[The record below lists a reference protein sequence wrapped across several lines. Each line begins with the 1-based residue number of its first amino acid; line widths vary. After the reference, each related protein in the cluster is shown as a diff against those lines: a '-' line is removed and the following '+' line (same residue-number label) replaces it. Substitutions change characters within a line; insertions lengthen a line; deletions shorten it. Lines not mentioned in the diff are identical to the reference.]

1 MRKALTQDSVI
12 SLLFLIIITI
22 MFIATRSLIPEAAI
36 FPYILM
42 ALLLILTLSILK
54 NGIKRDDYGAHGD
67 DEEKLTYDRL
77 KNPMFVFFLIFIYC
91 VLITIIGFFPSTL
104 LFVFVYLFLND
115 VKSIK
120 LIGGTM
126 IGVVLFIYWLFV
138 VQLNVKLPTGIF
150 F

>member
-1 MRKALTQDSVI
+1 MRKFLTQDSIVAG
-12 SLLFLIIITI
+12 LFLLLITI

-77 KNPMFVFFLIFIYC
+77 KNPMFVFFLILVYC
-91 VLITIIGFFPSTL
+91 LLITIIGFFPSTL
-104 LFVFVYLFLND
+104 IFVFVYLFIND

-126 IGVVLFIYWLFV
+126 IGIVLFIYWLFV
-138 VQLNVKLPTGIF
+138 VQLNVRLPTGMF